1 MNTERKTK
9 INQLLQKQPLGAL
22 FFSEWMYK
30 NGISYELQR
39 RYRETQW
46 LTSIG
51 TGVMIRTGDEPTIYG
66 AVSCLNKQQ
75 NKHFHIGAMTLL
87 ELKGSAHYLPMGK
100 QTVVIFAPK
109 NEVLPKWLLNRDWNV
124 ILRFFT
130 TQNFSEN
137 LGITEDEENGFP
149 LQISSRERAFME
161 CLHLAPEYYNL
172 TDLYYVMEV
181 LNTLRPNLVQQLL
194 EECKSIKVKR
204 LFLYMAEKS
213 GHAWF
218 HYLDFNKISLGSGKR
233 VIVKNGVYNAKY
245 QITLPKDLVDY
256 E

>member
-9 INQLLQKQPLGAL
+9 INRLLQKQPSGGL

-30 NGISYELQR
+30 HGISYELQR

-51 TGVMIRTGDEPTIYG
+51 TGVMIRSEDEPTIYS
-66 AVSCLNKQQ
+66 ALSCYNKQQ
-75 NKHFHIGAMTLL
+75 DKHFHIGAMTALDL
-87 ELKGSAHYLPMGK
+87 QGHAHYIPVGK
-100 QTVVIFAPK
+100 QTVVVFSPK
-109 NEVLPKWLLNRDWNV
+109 NETLPKWLLNREWNV
-124 ILRFFT
+124 ILRAFT

-137 LGITEDEENGFP
+137 LGITEDEQNGFS
-149 LQISSRERAFME
+149 LQISSLERAFME

-172 TDLYYVMEV
+172 TDLYYVMET
-181 LNTLRPNLVQQLL
+181 LNGLRPNLVQQLL
-194 EECKSIKVKR
+194 EDCKSVKVKR

-213 GHAWF
+213 EHAWF
-218 HYLDFNKISLGSGKR
+218 KYLNLEQINLGNGKR
-233 VIVKNGVYNAKY
+233 ALAKNGVYNAKY
-245 QITLPKDLVDY
+245 QITLPKDLIEY

>member
-9 INQLLQKQPLGAL
+9 INLLLQKQPSGAL

-51 TGVMIRTGDEPTIYG
+51 IGVMVRTGDEPTIYG
-66 AVSCLNKQQ
+66 ALSCLNYQQ
-75 NKHFHIGAMTLL
+75 NKHFHIGAMTAL
-87 ELKGSAHYLPMGK
+87 ELKGNAHYIPMGK
-100 QTVVIFAPK
+100 QTVVVFASK
-109 NEVLPKWLLNRDWNV
+109 DESLPKWLLNRDWNV

-130 TQNFSEN
+130 TRNFSET
-137 LGITEDEENGFP
+137 LGVKEDEEDGFP
-149 LQISSRERAFME
+149 LQISLRERAFME

-172 TDLYYVMEV
+172 TDLYYVMET
-181 LNTLRPNLVQQLL
+181 LNTLRPDLVQQLL
-194 EECKSIKVKR
+194 EDCKSVKIKR
-204 LFLYMAEKS
+204 LFLYMAEKAE
-213 GHAWF
+213 HAWF
-218 HYLDFNKISLGSGKR
+218 KYLNLEKINLGSGKR
-233 VIVKNGVYNAKY
+233 SIIKNGVYNAKY
-245 QITLPKDLVDY
+245 QITLPRDLVGY

>member
-1 MNTERKTK
+1 MNTEGKTK
-9 INQLLQKQPLGAL
+9 INQLLQKQPPGGLY
-22 FFSEWMYK
+22 FSEWMYK

-51 TGVMIRTGDEPTIYG
+51 TGVMIRTEGEPTIFS
-66 AVSCLNKQQ
+66 AVSSLNKQQ
-75 NKHFHIGAMTLL
+75 NKHFHIGAMTAL
-87 ELKGSAHYLPMGK
+87 ELQGSAHYLPTGK
-100 QTVVIFAPK
+100 QTVVLFAPK
-109 NEVLPKWLLNRDWNV
+109 NEALPKWLLNRDWNV

-137 LGITEDEENGFP
+137 LGIIEYEESGFP
-149 LQISSRERAFME
+149 LLLSSRERAFME

-172 TDLYYVMEV
+172 TDLYYAMEA

-194 EECKSIKVKR
+194 EDCKSVKVKR
-204 LFLYMAEKS
+204 LFLYMAEKAE
-213 GHAWF
+213 HAWF
-218 HYLDFNKISLGSGKR
+218 KYLDLKQINLGSGKR
-233 VIVKNGVYNAKY
+233 VIAKNGVYNAKY